1 MSNTRILYHGTTM
14 ENAIT
19 MLGSNFSSI
28 VDETVW
34 NCSDDDMLY
43 MAEKDYDG
51 EENEGLR
58 IAAEAAQIA
67 AAYLG
72 SESSDLVVLKLEI
85 PEFMFEEAY
94 VTEDDS
100 CDNMYG
106 CWQIKQN
113 DLKKILLSR
122 MSGGE
127 GNRCFCHCAAQRVQQ
142 GAASVLPSGERA
154 VERSG

>member
-72 SESSDLVVLKLEI
+72 SESSDLVVLKLE
-85 PEFMFEEAY
+85 
-94 VTEDDS
+94 
-100 CDNMYG
+100 
-106 CWQIKQN
+106 
-113 DLKKILLSR
+113 
-122 MSGGE
+122 
-127 GNRCFCHCAAQRVQQ
+127 NRCFCHCAAQRVQQ

>member
-19 MLGSNFSSI
+19 MLGSSFSSI
-28 VDETVW
+28 VNETVW

-72 SESSDLVVLKLEI
+72 SESSDVRGSI
-85 PEFMFEEAY
+85 RY
-94 VTEDDS
+94 R
-100 CDNMYG
+100 G
-106 CWQIKQN
+106 
-113 DLKKILLSR
+113 
-122 MSGGE
+122 
-127 GNRCFCHCAAQRVQQ
+127 
-142 GAASVLPSGERA
+142 
-154 VERSG
+154 

>member
-43 MAEKDYDG
+43 MVEKDYDG

-85 PEFMFEEAY
+85 PEFMLRAAATQDTYLAFFIFLLF
-94 VTEDDS
+94 T
-100 CDNMYG
+100 M
-106 CWQIKQN
+106 QI
-113 DLKKILLSR
+113 LYSFIR
-122 MSGGE
+122 FGGT
-127 GNRCFCHCAAQRVQQ
+127 RWHTR
-142 GAASVLPSGERA
+142 L
-154 VERSG
+154 RS